1 MTAFY
6 FCLMYQTD
14 LTKEE
19 IHFLVNNKEKEFDLK
34 VYEAKQKGC

>member
-19 IHFLVNNKEKEFDLK
+19 IHFLVNNKEKELELK
-34 VYEAKQKGC
+34 I